1 MNDKIKIVAMEGPC
15 RAGKSTLSSGLIE
28 QFSYHKIDHILDYA
42 EFAGGGKNLPPP
54 ASLLSLNEEKDALDF
69 LLNIEVERASHCRKS
84 ERIIIDR
91 SVHTLLAHCYAIDK
105 MRQLPYF
112 QLANMCIYSS
122 KKPIWPHKILYLDVS
137 QEEIQRRNNGKFP
150 QDSIFIN
157 SEFNAWVKDYF
168 INLQMQ
174 FPELVTILNANLS
187 IHEIRSNAKTLL
199 DDLNWA

>member
-1 MNDKIKIVAMEGPC
+1 
-15 RAGKSTLSSGLIE
+15 
-28 QFSYHKIDHILDYA
+28 
-42 EFAGGGKNLPPP
+42 
-54 ASLLSLNEEKDALDF
+54 
-69 LLNIEVERASHCRKS
+69 
-84 ERIIIDR
+84 
-91 SVHTLLAHCYAIDK
+91 
-105 MRQLPYF
+105 
-112 QLANMCIYSS
+112 
-122 KKPIWPHKILYLDVS
+122 LYLDVS